1 MISSDTS
8 GLPVAALAGATAL
21 PPGTV
26 LDGYRLDTMIAQ
38 GGFGQVYRA
47 TAVADG
53 RAVALKILH
62 GELCSAPSAVA
73 RFLREA
79 EVMMRVRHPNVV
91 ELVAW
96 GTVADGRPYLAMELL
111 AGTDL
116 ARVLSAS
123 GRMPLARVLEIV
135 APTCAALAAAHAQNI
150 VHRDLKAS
158 NVFLARGADGHERV
172 VLIDFGIA
180 KLAVPEA
187 TELTTSRQLVG
198 TPVTMAPEQI
208 AGGTV
213 DARTDV
219 YGLGV
224 MTFHLLTGRLPF
236 EDESATIVQYLH
248 AHARRPRASAFAPVP
263 PAVDDVLMR
272 AMAIDP
278 GQRFADAPAFVAAL
292 RAAIEVPADPSA
304 ALEPRPAVAILIEVR
319 ASDDTMADP
328 DDAVLT
334 DLEGLLPLAER
345 ALADAGQTAAL
356 AQLREEIRQLS
367 APGRAH
373 NLSIGGSAQVGT
385 AIAGDVHGNITS
397 TQQSGGVNFGSGNTF
412 GQMGD
417 VVAGDKAAGDKVAGD
432 KIVHYG
438 APRPADTGPE
448 HTRAQIDTLTRR
460 LRVLE
465 QQAALFGYN
474 VRPEVT
480 MEIED
485 LQRTIARLQALLD
498 G

>member
-8 GLPVAALAGATAL
+8 GLPVAALAGAAVL
-21 PPGTV
+21 PAGTV
-26 LDGYRLDTMIAQ
+26 QGGYRLDGMIAQ

-47 TAVADG
+47 TSLADG
-53 RAVALKILH
+53 RPVAFKILH
-62 GELCSAPSAVA
+62 GELCAAPSAVA

-79 EVMMRVRHPNVV
+79 EVMTRVRHPHVV

-111 AGTDL
+111 TGTDL
-116 ARVLSAS
+116 ARVLAAS
-123 GRMPLARVLEIV
+123 GRLPLPRVLEILE
-135 APTCAALAAAHAQNI
+135 PTCAALAAAHAQNI

-158 NVFLARGADGHERV
+158 NVFLARGDDGGERV

-208 AGGTV
+208 AGGAV

-248 AHARRPRASAFAPVP
+248 AHARRPRASAYASLP
-263 PAVDDVLMR
+263 PALDDVLMR

-278 GQRFADAPAFVAAL
+278 AQRYADAPAFVAAL
-292 RAAIEVPADPSA
+292 RAATTAADDPGA
-304 ALEPRPAVAILIEVR
+304 ALEPRPAVAILVEVR
-319 ASDDTMADP
+319 ASDETMADP
-328 DDAVLT
+328 DDAVLA

-345 ALADAGQTAAL
+345 ALADAGFAAVLHSGNLLLAARVIGADDAQDRGLAIELARAVAATLEARPDRDARVEFVVVVHAGIALCAGDLVRAGDLADVAYWTPDPSVRGVVATRAAL
-356 AQLREEIRQLS
+356 EGLPVVGAAVSDSRVW
-367 APGRAH
+367 
-373 NLSIGGSAQVGT
+373 QV
-385 AIAGDVHGNITS
+385 
-397 TQQSGGVNFGSGNTF
+397 
-412 GQMGD
+412 
-417 VVAGDKAAGDKVAGD
+417 
-432 KIVHYG
+432 
-438 APRPADTGPE
+438 R
-448 HTRAQIDTLTRR
+448 
-460 LRVLE
+460 
-465 QQAALFGYN
+465 
-474 VRPEVT
+474 
-480 MEIED
+480 
-485 LQRTIARLQALLD
+485 
-498 G
+498 

>member
-8 GLPVAALAGATAL
+8 GLPVAALAGATVL

-158 NVFLARGADGHERV
+158 NVFLARGVDGHERV

-278 GQRFADAPAFVAAL
+278 AQRFADAPAFVAAL

-345 ALADAGQTAAL
+345 ALADAGFATVL
-356 AQLREEIRQLS
+356 HSGNLLLS
-367 APGRAH
+367 ARVIGDDDAQDRGAAIELARAVAATLEARPDRDARVEFVAVVH
-373 NLSIGGSAQVGT
+373 AGIALC
-385 AIAGDVHGNITS
+385 AGDVVRAGELADVAYWTPDPAVR
-397 TQQSGGVNFGSGNTF
+397 G
-412 GQMGD
+412 
-417 VVAGDKAAGDKVAGD
+417 VVA
-432 KIVHYG
+432 
-438 APRPADTGPE
+438 
-448 HTRAQIDTLTRR
+448 TRA
-460 LRVLE
+460 
-465 QQAALFGYN
+465 A
-474 VRPEVT
+474 
-480 MEIED
+480 
-485 LQRTIARLQALLD
+485 LD
-498 G
+498 GLPVIGAAVSDSRVWQVR